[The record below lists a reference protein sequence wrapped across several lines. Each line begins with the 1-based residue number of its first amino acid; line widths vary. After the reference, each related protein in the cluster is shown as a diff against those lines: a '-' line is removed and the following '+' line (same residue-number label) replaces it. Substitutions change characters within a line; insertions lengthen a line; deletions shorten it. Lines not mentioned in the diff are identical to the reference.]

1 MAETL
6 STQAKDTM
14 IGIKNN
20 AMADDVLS
28 QTATQEA
35 IASQKL
41 IDLEKEHNILLAEGK
56 KINEDNTAALI
67 MQTNEYEKLKNQHK
81 ELKDLADRMKE
92 IQKETGK
99 SFGDVLKAKKESLE
113 IEKKQA
119 GLSKED
125 FSLLEKKL
133 KLVQQ
138 IIKEQITQVNM
149 MKAAAGITAA
159 AGVAGGVASGM
170 MNGPEALAKGIGNA
184 LTTVLAKGA
193 SFIPVVGPV
202 AGAIVSAAG
211 PALEAMITIAF
222 WNIEKGFESRQKGLF
237 LSTAMGGRSAAGFS
251 VLGSGRLTSGEYGAA
266 AQNYAT
272 RGLQGEGLINRGVG
286 GTTGLEKMAGLEKVT
301 GDPATVQ
308 KLAEVMSA
316 ITKGDVNASVAKMG
330 ALWLDVEKSVDG
342 TGIAA
347 QKVFQWTAQLA
358 EQAQYLNVDYRL
370 VAYNLEEMVKHQ
382 KEYATVGINVG
393 KEGGKLQEQIT
404 GLSKTMSIETIAG
417 LGAMRNPKAG
427 AMETIASRQ
436 YGKNYDKRIGFEG
449 TGENFK
455 MTGEEQG
462 ALGGEA
468 LMEQQKDIKNYFY
481 EISKNMSKS
490 EKLALIPKMAE
501 NIGIPPDVAKAIL
514 MSKNYDELSVEQQ
527 AEYNRKMQDPTTRM
541 VNSLAAIEK
550 GLSQGMSFDKIK
562 EGMLSALA
570 NIGIVKSFTSLITS
584 AMNKFLSRSQTD
596 IGKEALQSGDL
607 KGAFTALKSGDA
619 FDRKNLIPLIRAAMK
634 AKGKDTT
641 NFEEWVKGNTPEG
654 DLTDKVY
661 KDLYHSGGIAS
672 QGIGQLGENFSPGEF
687 KFSTKEPVRI
697 MSVAQANNLAGGS
710 SGSSNKNIIINFN
723 GSGYGASQEF
733 IALLK
738 QTLTRENSIG

>member
-417 LGAMRNPKAG
+417 LAAMRNPKSN
-427 AMETIASRQ
+427 AMEAIASRQ
-436 YGKNYDKRIGFEG
+436 YGKNYNERIGFEG

-462 ALGGEA
+462 ELGGEA

-501 NIGIPPDVAKAIL
+501 NIGITPEVAKAIL

-550 GLSQGMSFDKIK
+550 GLSQGMLFGKIQ
-562 EGMLSALA
+562 EGMMAMLAKLPPVQLVIKGLMALINHFGSESFSEKMDTLIDA
-570 NIGIVKSFTSLITS
+570 GQYKEAYAQAGSSPMGIVDRLDKKYRGDPTKQRLLQSLRK
-584 AMNKFLSRSQTD
+584 AMEVGDSDKVNKFLWYLEHNELP
-596 IGKEALQSGDL
+596 KE
-607 KGAFTALKSGDA
+607 
-619 FDRKNLIPLIRAAMK
+619 N
-634 AKGKDTT
+634 
-641 NFEEWVKGNTPEG
+641 E
-654 DLTDKVY
+654 
-661 KDLYHSGGIAS
+661 YHSGGISS
-672 QGIGQLGENFSPGEF
+672 QGIGQLRENFSPGEF
-687 KFSTKEPVRI
+687 SFKTKE
-697 MSVAQANNLAGGS
+697 SVIS
-710 SGSSNKNIIINFN
+710 SSC
-723 GSGYGASQEF
+723 
-733 IALLK
+733 IA
-738 QTLTRENSIG
+738 